1 MAQPSKATTALRAL
15 RDVGGAAWLGG
26 SLMGAAG
33 LNAAADA
40 AGDPETREKVV
51 TAGWSTWTP
60 IFRAAALTH
69 LVGSLGLLA
78 QKRSAARVVGL
89 GLTGTALGATLGT
102 SVLGSKGASKE
113 TIHAVEWAVPA
124 LLAGAVVAGAT
135 TRS

>member
-1 MAQPSKATTALRAL
+1 MAKATSALRAL

-40 AGDPETREKVV
+40 AGDPETRERVV

-69 LVGSLGLLA
+69 LVGSIGLLA
-78 QKRSAARVVGL
+78 QKPGAGKIVGL
-89 GLTGTALGATLGT
+89 GLTGAALGATVGAGM
-102 SVLGSKGASKE
+102 LGSKGASKE

-124 LLAGAVVAGAT
+124 LLAGSVVAGAT
-135 TRS
+135 NKR